1 MTAYTLCID
10 SLVRGYHDY
19 QFIWDNPLSDG
30 DLLCVRECT
39 GSSHNLQAMAI
50 KKTIDG
56 TLQVVG
62 CVPRKIS
69 SICSMFLRGGSI
81 TLT

>member
-1 MTAYTLCID
+1 MIYM
-10 SLVRGYHDY
+10 
-19 QFIWDNPLSDG
+19 
-30 DLLCVRECT
+30 
-39 GSSHNLQAMAI
+39 QAVAI
-50 KKTIDG
+50 KKMIDG

-69 SICSMFLRGGSI
+69 SICLIFLRRGGGI